1 MLLKEKIKLLYRTW
15 KYRWRTDKAEIRYL
29 LDKIKNGSV
38 VMDVGAHKGGYTYW
52 MVKAAGRKGKVIAF
66 EPQQKGYDLLRQ
78 LFSNHNTVIEHL
90 ALSDHEGTTTLY
102 IQPQSFDVSFEAS
115 LYNKYENFTAEKIET
130 TTIDNY
136 CKLHQLQPSFI
147 KIDVEGAEREVIN
160 GAATVLKQ
168 SRPTLLI
175 EAEQRHSGEQALI
188 RLFKHLEDAGY
199 RGYFFLN
206 LKKVPLAEFNAA
218 VHQDVSNLNSSLY
231 ANNFVFEPL

>member
-1 MLLKEKIKLLYRTW
+1 MLLKEKLKLLHRTW
-15 KYRWRTDKAEIRYL
+15 RYRWQTDKAEIHYL
-29 LDKIKNGSV
+29 LHTIKNGSV

-52 MVKAAGRKGKVIAF
+52 MIKAAGNKGKVIAF

-78 LFSNHNTVIEHL
+78 LFSNQNTVVEHL
-90 ALSDHEGTTTLY
+90 ALSDHDGITTLY

-115 LYNKYENFTAEKIET
+115 LHNKYENFTAEKIET

-136 CKLHQLQPSFI
+136 CRIHQLQPSFI
-147 KIDVEGAEREVIN
+147 KIDVEGAEQEVVN
-160 GAATVLKQ
+160 GASTVLKQ

-175 EAEQRHSGEQALI
+175 EAEQRHIGEQALNQ
-188 RLFKHLEDAGY
+188 LFKHLQHAGY
-199 RGYFFLN
+199 RGYFFFNLN
-206 LKKVPLAEFNAA
+206 KIPLADFKVG